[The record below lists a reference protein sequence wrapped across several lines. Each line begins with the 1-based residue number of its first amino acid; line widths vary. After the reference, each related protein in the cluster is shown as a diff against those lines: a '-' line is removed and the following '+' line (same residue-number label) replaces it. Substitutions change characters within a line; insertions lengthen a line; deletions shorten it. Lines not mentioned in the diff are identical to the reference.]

1 MIDLTVD
8 RATLE
13 AVAVHTR
20 ERGVRVPTFAQM
32 RDPGLIP
39 ADVRKGLEDIG
50 LWDLHPLNLFRITWH
65 NQPCPAVVAS
75 AA

>member
-1 MIDLTVD
+1 MIDLRVD

-20 ERGVRVPTFAQM
+20 ERAVRVPTFAQM

-39 ADVRKGLEDIG
+39 AAVR
-50 LWDLHPLNLFRITWH
+50 
-65 NQPCPAVVAS
+65 
-75 AA
+75 